1 MWNKAVCR
9 GLAAGPHQAV
19 SDELSMC
26 DAKGSGTTPDASE
39 GSSAH
44 LSSVST
50 LCLTLET

>member
-9 GLAAGPHQAV
+9 GLVAGPHQAV
-19 SDELSMC
+19 SDESMC

-44 LSSVST
+44 LSSLFL
-50 LCLTLET
+50 LCA